1 MYNSISFKIL
11 EVSVSTTKKTSPE
24 REGLRAKAGLAVG
37 PHPRIAVDQQAI
49 DEGRKPFVSQRKDIA
64 ALRAKA
70 TELYGVPAAGLP
82 AIPAIE
88 SLFKF
93 SALESDGELNYLQ
106 VESLLDQAAGL
117 LERCTQARSERDRL
131 QREKW
136 TLQLELERF
145 LRLDG
150 IQERERQA
158 GLDTLPYER
167 AALESGAENSLE
179 TNHRSAEAELKDL
192 TEELVASG
200 FNKRMAAREL
210 AAWLAAYPLKDT
222 DLRGD
227 DASYIFDGIAKAK
240 PDHLFEAARLEAD
253 EDAWELVADL
263 MARRFAAMGASEA
276 GRLRKESLDLEAKWA
291 LAEIG
296 FRTERSQAER
306 DAFWEK
312 VYQAQ
317 SPGGLF
323 NWSERIA
330 PIERHFSIDFREA
343 LALLAAARRGL
354 KELYDYAPP
363 FPEEKAPGYLDEVAL
378 WVRTARNWIRQL
390 AQRDQDYVLAVS
402 VRELAKSQWEA
413 GRSAAQWTFEV
424 PEELFADQ
432 SQVRLRGVGLAVV
445 GEPEPAADAGAQ
457 KSKAGKIEAAPEKP
471 RGFWSARVSVPPTA
485 TVRLASGTT
494 SELDQKALPV
504 CYLGRVADRDSPHA
518 PEIAGS
524 IPLHNASPIGKQ
536 WKLTLAPKS
545 TDGAMTADLRDVQLY
560 LHVAVR
566 SLKAGS

>member
-1 MYNSISFKIL
+1 M
-11 EVSVSTTKKTSPE
+11 STTKKASPE
-24 REGLRAKAGLAVG
+24 KEGLRAKAGLAVG
-37 PHPRIAVDQQAI
+37 PHPQIAVDQHAI
-49 DEGRKPFVSQRKDIA
+49 EEGRKPLASQRKDIA

-70 TELYGVPAAGLP
+70 TQLYGVPAAGLP
-82 AIPAIE
+82 AIAAIE

-93 SALESDGELNYLQ
+93 TALESDGELNYLQ

-117 LERCTQARSERDRL
+117 LDRCTQARSERDRL
-131 QREKW
+131 QKEKW

-150 IQERERQA
+150 LQERERQA

-210 AAWLAAYPLKDT
+210 AAWLAAYPLKDA

-227 DASYIFDGIAKAK
+227 DASYIFDGVAKAK

-253 EDAWELVADL
+253 EAAWELVADL

-291 LAEIG
+291 LAQIG
-296 FRTERSQAER
+296 FRTERSQADR

-343 LALLAAARRGL
+343 LARLAAARRGL
-354 KELYDYAPP
+354 KELYEYAPP
-363 FPEEKAPGYLDEVAL
+363 FPQEGAPGYLDEVAL
-378 WVRTARNWIRQL
+378 WVRTARDRVQQL
-390 AQRDQDYVLAVS
+390 AQRDQDYVLAIS
-402 VRELAKSQWEA
+402 VKELAKSQWDA

-432 SQVRLRGVGLAVV
+432 AHVRLRGVGLAVV
-445 GEPEPAADAGAQ
+445 GEPESADAGTQ
-457 KSKAGKIEAAPEKP
+457 KSKAGKGEAVPERP
-471 RGFWSARVSVPPTA
+471 QGFWSARVSVPPTA
-485 TVRLASGTT
+485 TMRLASGAT
-494 SELDQKALPV
+494 SELDQKSLPV

-518 PEIAGS
+518 PEIAGG
-524 IPLHNASPIGKQ
+524 IPWHNASPIGKQ
-536 WKLTLAPKS
+536 WKLALAPKS
-545 TDGAMTADLRDVQLY
+545 TDGTLTADLRDVQLY

-566 SLKAGS
+566 SLKAGG